1 MVVVNTKIT
10 NFQFYQNL
18 IIRVIVR
25 IIKIMKRRLKKLS
38 TSLPNI
44 LIYSGGLLTFTIL
57 IILLVYNLGNSETL
71 SCIKLE
77 AQQISCQLEKSYW
90 YGLELTPIEK
100 FKLTKADI
108 ILIDKGDDITNEK
121 LVLYD
126 NDNRPID
133 FYEERQVI
141 FFNDVESNK
150 ERISKFILEAEEKQ
164 TLKISSYGFIR
175 VLKTSTE
182 ILLTFFLV
190 FLPIFVHI
198 LRYRSELS
206 KTNYKS

>member
-38 TSLPNI
+38 TSLPTI

-57 IILLVYNLGNSETL
+57 IILLIYNLGNSETL

-90 YGLELTPIEK
+90 YGLELTPIE
-100 FKLTKADI
+100 
-108 ILIDKGDDITNEK
+108 
-121 LVLYD
+121 
-126 NDNRPID
+126 
-133 FYEERQVI
+133 
-141 FFNDVESNK
+141 
-150 ERISKFILEAEEKQ
+150 
-164 TLKISSYGFIR
+164 
-175 VLKTSTE
+175 
-182 ILLTFFLV
+182 
-190 FLPIFVHI
+190 
-198 LRYRSELS
+198 
-206 KTNYKS
+206 